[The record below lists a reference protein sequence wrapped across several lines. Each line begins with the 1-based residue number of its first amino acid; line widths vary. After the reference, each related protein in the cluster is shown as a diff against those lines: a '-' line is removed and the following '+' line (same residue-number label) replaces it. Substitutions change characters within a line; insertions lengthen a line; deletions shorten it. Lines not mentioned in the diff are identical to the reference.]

1 MKNLLKKY
9 YEMNDKDKLKIK
21 DLYILHELETQLL
34 NYRELELDISDEEI
48 IFETIKDILQDS
60 NVKVSEIISRLL
72 KLLKCGDIT
81 IDDIGENDIEELI
94 ELITKNQK
102 ELTNDDS
109 IIIKEFVYKDFYCVF
124 FKKGEK
130 YILVYDKDSI
140 SHVNIFNNFEEI
152 LVYVIKNKL
161 SSEGNSIV

>member
-102 ELTNDDS
+102 L
-109 IIIKEFVYKDFYCVF
+109 
-124 FKKGEK
+124 
-130 YILVYDKDSI
+130 
-140 SHVNIFNNFEEI
+140 
-152 LVYVIKNKL
+152 
-161 SSEGNSIV
+161 

>member
-9 YEMNDKDKLKIK
+9 YEMNDTDKLKLK

-34 NYRELELDISDEEI
+34 NYKELELDISDEEI

-60 NVKVSEIISRLL
+60 NVKVSEIISRLF

-94 ELITKNQK
+94 ELITKNQR
-102 ELTNDDS
+102 ELINDDS
-109 IIIKEFVYKDFYCVF
+109 KIIKEFVYKDFYCVF